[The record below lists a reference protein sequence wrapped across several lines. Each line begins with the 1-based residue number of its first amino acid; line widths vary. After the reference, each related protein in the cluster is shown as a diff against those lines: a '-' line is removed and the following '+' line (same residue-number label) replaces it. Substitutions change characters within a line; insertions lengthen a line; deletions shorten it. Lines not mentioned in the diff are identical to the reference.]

1 MRLAKKPGIRG
12 FAKSSHASMFV
23 IGRYEVAPQT
33 QLFGYRQPLGASV
46 KKTTQRTICYLK
58 TENEKRNEQP
68 THKTAHLQIAQADTR
83 PKFAKELFSC
93 RRTQAHPPPL
103 ITR

>member
-33 QLFGYRQPLGASV
+33 QLFGYRQPLWASV
-46 KKTTQRTICYLK
+46 KNRTTDRYDNDKI
-58 TENEKRNEQP
+58 
-68 THKTAHLQIAQADTR
+68 
-83 PKFAKELFSC
+83 
-93 RRTQAHPPPL
+93 L
-103 ITR
+103 IRKDLAFW

>member
-33 QLFGYRQPLGASV
+33 QLFGYRQPLATIREKNDKLNVISWV
-46 KKTTQRTICYLK
+46 KDKK
-58 TENEKRNEQP
+58 N
-68 THKTAHLQIAQADTR
+68 
-83 PKFAKELFSC
+83 
-93 RRTQAHPPPL
+93 
-103 ITR
+103 

>member
-33 QLFGYRQPLGASV
+33 QLFGYRQPLAVILGN
-46 KKTTQRTICYLK
+46 TIRQ
-58 TENEKRNEQP
+58 N
-68 THKTAHLQIAQADTR
+68 TAN
-83 PKFAKELFSC
+83 
-93 RRTQAHPPPL
+93 L
-103 ITR
+103 I

>member
-33 QLFGYRQPLGASV
+33 QLFGYRQPLVA
-46 KKTTQRTICYLK
+46 RA
-58 TENEKRNEQP
+58 EKEINSWHFVP
-68 THKTAHLQIAQADTR
+68 
-83 PKFAKELFSC
+83 
-93 RRTQAHPPPL
+93 RRTKKQHWDNCSL
-103 ITR
+103 N

>member
-33 QLFGYRQPLGASV
+33 QLFGYRQPLALIF
-46 KKTTQRTICYLK
+46 Q
-58 TENEKRNEQP
+58 NEKRF
-68 THKTAHLQIAQADTR
+68 TWRL
-83 PKFAKELFSC
+83 
-93 RRTQAHPPPL
+93 
-103 ITR
+103 

>member
-33 QLFGYRQPLGASV
+33 QLFGYRQPSD
-46 KKTTQRTICYLK
+46 CLK
-58 TENEKRNEQP
+58 TLDKKSKGISFEK
-68 THKTAHLQIAQADTR
+68 HLYIW
-83 PKFAKELFSC
+83 
-93 RRTQAHPPPL
+93 
-103 ITR
+103 